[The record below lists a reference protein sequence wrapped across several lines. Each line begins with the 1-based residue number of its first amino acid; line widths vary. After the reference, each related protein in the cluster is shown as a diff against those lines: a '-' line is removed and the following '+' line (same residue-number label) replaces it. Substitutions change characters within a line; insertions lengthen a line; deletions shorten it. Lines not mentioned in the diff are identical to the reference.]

1 MNLPNGF
8 EERVRGWFPE
18 EPKTSKRKLK
28 RICASVAVLFSAAVL
43 LSLFSS
49 AFFMPLMAPS
59 ALIVPPYTY
68 ASASSPFSTCVK
80 FKSVPSNGESYSIVD
95 GVRQEIEPTIHIIFT
110 NGSSTNSKELE
121 MTFSTTTLID
131 NECKVHLAFEGD
143 NFFYETTMNGKMSD
157 GKLTIN
163 STPSIFMID
172 PDLLVTEKEIQ
183 LGETADWRL
192 IGNVSNRRELQTAID
207 DYRVQ
212 VVSVELCHSTENV
225 PKDWLGLTLGYDPDT
240 GLLVYAAGTLSDVL
254 LAEIGVKLIICSRFQ
269 LVSYSE
275 NLNLQLIKP
284 PLIST
289 GLIFFVLLVS
299 VPVATAVLVT
309 VVYTS
314 RRKRNV
320 KRSPSFYEAH
330 SKTFSNLS
338 RQKVNKH

>member
-1 MNLPNGF
+1 MNLPRGF
-8 EERVRGWFPE
+8 EERSRGWLPE

-28 RICASVAVLFSAAVL
+28 RICASVAVLLSTAVL

-49 AFFMPLMAPS
+49 AFFVQLMTPS

-80 FKSVPSNGESYSIVD
+80 FKSVLSHGGGYSIID
-95 GVRQEIEPTIHIIFT
+95 GVRQELEPMIHIIFT
-110 NGSSTNSKELE
+110 NGSSTNSRELE

-131 NECKVHLAFEGD
+131 NECKVHLAFKGD

-172 PDLLVTEKEIQ
+172 PELLVTEKEIQ

-192 IGNVSNRRELQTAID
+192 IGNVSDRRKLPTAID

-225 PKDWLGLTLGYDPDT
+225 PKDWLRLTLGYDPDT
-240 GLLVYAAGTLSDVL
+240 GLLTYAAGTLSDIL
-254 LAEIGVKLIICSRFQ
+254 LSEIGVKLIISSMFQ
-269 LVSYSE
+269 MVSYSE

-284 PLIST
+284 PLISS
-289 GLIFFVLLVS
+289 GFIFFMLLIS
-299 VPVATAVLVT
+299 LPVATAIIAVIVF
-309 VVYTS
+309 TS
-314 RRKRNV
+314 RRKRTPASMKPTV
-320 KRSPSFYEAH
+320 RRVLIYPEKR
-330 SKTFSNLS
+330 
-338 RQKVNKH
+338 